1 MATCRQITCSWS
13 GGCGFWIPWFE
24 VPRGHPGTLNDE
36 LGGPFVPPFLC
47 SWCCSVLFAFSFC
60 HSASHLALLPVTFGQ
75 GKVLKSTG
83 FHQGNGQDQAAIDR
97 FVPSAAGDRW
107 RAPNLGSGLP
117 DLRAPV
123 WTPWS
128 SSPAIGGS
136 DSSAVELRF
145 GLFGRRAPS
154 PSAMATRLCPILPL
168 TM

>member
-1 MATCRQITCSWS
+1 MAAGQQITWSQS
-13 GGCGFWIPWFE
+13 GGCGCLLPRFG
-24 VPRGHPGTLNDE
+24 VPRGHPGTHNDE
-36 LGGPFVPPFLC
+36 LGGPFVPPFSC
-47 SWCCSVLFAFSFC
+47 PWCCPVLFAFSFC
-60 HSASHLALLPVTFGQ
+60 HSASHLALLPVTFRQ
-75 GKVLKSTG
+75 GRVLKSTG

-136 DSSAVELRF
+136 DSSAVEFRF

-154 PSAMATRLCPILPL
+154 PSSMATRLCPILPL
-168 TM
+168 PL